1 MHFEAAAN
9 VLCIAAE
16 SADGERLFSA
26 AGRTITKLRT
36 SLAPD
41 LGEAQTMLFFWLR
54 SDDLAENRS
63 ADESLSVGPVDVAPP
78 DLPPAPSPAPAPAPG
93 GAAAALGGAVAAP
106 GGAAAAAAADD
117 GAGAPAVAAIIAAVA
132 EFAARTGVEAY
143 GVPES
148 DSDSDSDASSH
159 ADRDIAEFDSDVD

>member
-26 AGRTITKLRT
+26 AGRTMTKLRT

-41 LGEAQTMLFFWLR
+41 LGEAQAMLFFWLR

-63 ADESLSVGPVDVAPP
+63 SDESLSVGPVDVAPP
-78 DLPPAPSPAPAPAPG
+78 AAPG

-117 GAGAPAVAAIIAAVA
+117 GAGAPAVAAIIAAVP